1 MPNKTKSL
9 TSLFDLKILNI
20 LFFSFA
26 YATDNKISPE
36 DINLIQTTHSG
47 VRFLFWNKNW
57 AHIPDNPHNVPAI
70 KANKVPFIVLFLEF
84 CCLKFLN
91 QKGMLKI

>member
-36 DINLIQTTHSG
+36 VKFEFIKLKDIYKDL
-47 VRFLFWNKNW
+47 VY
-57 AHIPDNPHNVPAI
+57 
-70 KANKVPFIVLFLEF
+70 LE
-84 CCLKFLN
+84 KF
-91 QKGMLKI
+91 

>member
-26 YATDNKISPE
+26 YATDNKISQE

-47 VRFLFWNKNW
+47 VRFLF
-57 AHIPDNPHNVPAI
+57 
-70 KANKVPFIVLFLEF
+70 
-84 CCLKFLN
+84 
-91 QKGMLKI
+91 